1 MTYPPQPGQPEYG
14 QQPDPHAQQPDPHGQ
29 QPGAYP
35 QSGDFPQQGGQYG
48 QQYPGQQP
56 YGQPEYGQQPY
67 GQTEYGQQPYGQ
79 PGYGQQYPG
88 YDPNYPQ
95 TAQFGY
101 GAPPPGGGGSKKG
114 LWIGLSVG
122 LVVVLAALGITGFW
136 APGFFLG
143 SDDGPQATAQQLIDG
158 IQKHDKAALTA
169 LKCANADGDVQDTI
183 DSVNEVESVRIGQ
196 VKQNGDSA
204 TVDFTGTASGEQG
217 TGTATLARVNGKWCW
232 KSVQTQR
239 VNTGSSTRSSSSR
252 SSRSSSSSSSSSSGS
267 STGGTG
273 GSNGKAMVEDFLA
286 KMAAGDVNGV
296 SALVCTDA
304 TQDNKDDAREAA
316 EKRANVRPTYDNAT
330 DRMVSGDLSG
340 TQQGEQVTGLFFAEN
355 FDGAGFCISVFGV
368 F

>member
-1 MTYPPQPGQPEYG
+1 MTYPPQPGQPDYG
-14 QQPDPHAQQPDPHGQ
+14 QQPDPYGQ
-29 QPGAYP
+29 QPGGP
-35 QSGDFPQQGGQYG
+35 QSGGFPQQGGQYG

-56 YGQPEYGQQPY
+56 YGQPEYGQQQP
-67 GQTEYGQQPYGQ
+67 GYGQQQ

-136 APGFFLG
+136 VPGFFLG
-143 SDDGPQATAQQLIDG
+143 DSKEEGPQAVAQQVIDG
-158 IQKHDKAALTA
+158 IKNHDKAALTA
-169 LKCANADGDVQDTI
+169 LKCADADRSVQAAIDDVNDV
-183 DSVNEVESVRIGQ
+183 DSITIGQ
-196 VKQNGDSA
+196 VKENGDTA
-204 TVDFTGTASGEQG
+204 TVDFTASAGGEEG
-217 TGTATLARVNGKWCW
+217 TGTGTLAKQNGKWCW
-232 KSVQTQR
+232 KDLETRAS
-239 VNTGSSTRSSSSR
+239 GSGTSTRTSTSRSTSTRTSTSSSS
-252 SSRSSSSSSSSSSGS
+252 S

-286 KMAAGDVNGV
+286 KMAAGDVAGV
-296 SALVCTDA
+296 TSLVCSDA

-316 EKRANVRPTYDNAT
+316 EKRANVTPTYDSAT
-330 DRMVSGDLSG
+330 DTMVSGDLTG

-355 FDGAGFCISVFGV
+355 FDGEGFCISVFGV